1 MDALIYNGSATLNY
15 CSKENYKAG
24 YCTKLQQDDYEKFFY
39 YKKIIDGIPN
49 KLAYRVE
56 SNNTVNVYFLRGF
69 SLQLFWCGIGKYDMK
84 ILISYSVFILLFI
97 IFLIVDLNMNKN
109 LDEIGIKYYIT
120 TFFYMIFY
128 VVLIIYA
135 VLYLLLLIYST
146 VVFFQN
152 PNTCIKNYFYTKIY
166 NENHIN
172 NKDYSDNSYN
182 SDNSDNSKTY
192 FFKRSINEDEAT
204 GLWKEKRLYAL
215 IYCAINLLL
224 VIFGFIISIL
234 YKIIYSY
241 LSLKFINENN
251 NNNNLT
257 EIKKKERIK
266 VGNKNYDIEIYPF
279 QNLFLSDNET
289 NKIYEFRKILY
300 NKELY
305 YLKVTNK
312 GLKDQVGWTEYQ
324 YYPKINEGFSR
335 LLFMFKFS

>member
-1 MDALIYNGSATLNY
+1 
-15 CSKENYKAG
+15 
-24 YCTKLQQDDYEKFFY
+24 
-39 YKKIIDGIPN
+39 
-49 KLAYRVE
+49 
-56 SNNTVNVYFLRGF
+56 
-69 SLQLFWCGIGKYDMK
+69 
-84 ILISYSVFILLFI
+84 
-97 IFLIVDLNMNKN
+97 MNKN
-109 LDEIGIKYYIT
+109 VDEIGIKYYIT
-120 TFFYMIFY
+120 TIFYMIFY
-128 VVLIIYA
+128 VILRIYA
-135 VLYLLLLIYST
+135 ALYLLLFVYST
-146 VVFFQN
+146 IVFFLN
-152 PNTCIKNYFYTKIY
+152 PDTYVKNYFYKEIF
-166 NENHIN
+166 NENNIYYH
-172 NKDYSDNSYN
+172 DSDNSE
-182 SDNSDNSKTY
+182 TY
-192 FFKRSINEDEAT
+192 FFKRSINDDEAT

-279 QNLFLSDNET
+279 QNLFLSDKET

-335 LLFMFKFS
+335 LLLMFKFSLAIILLTVVMKKFQIDNEYCYNYIKYLFELGYHPKFYKYLYKFGDLVKKKII